1 MRARTSFQ
9 PSPQEY
15 TPTTAHESKGHGT
28 SIRSTLFRSG
38 PSMTQHLLPHLRP
51 ERPIIAPVWE
61 DDAAA
66 DQELRKKLAAISTSF
81 AALAKQ
87 VDEDARRRK
96 ELEASRCQELVAFL
110 GKLEHELME
119 ESQHREEELTD
130 FRQAMNRRLADIIEG
145 LQERLSER
153 FTSLFS
159 TVDSLTDRCC
169 TLELGIQQFKGEVP
183 SQLQVELS
191 SLKEQMKHLIDDFK
205 DEQKRAETQEDALLQ
220 RIEEVG
226 FGVDAEMQKELA
238 RLERRGEALQEL
250 IDQLASPHENAE
262 TAQIRALTL
271 QRVAEVRQELQKEA
285 TLREAA
291 DDEVW
296 QAINHYRAT
305 LHRSLSAN

>member
-1 MRARTSFQ
+1 
-9 PSPQEY
+9 
-15 TPTTAHESKGHGT
+15 
-28 SIRSTLFRSG
+28 
-38 PSMTQHLLPHLRP
+38 
-51 ERPIIAPVWE
+51 
-61 DDAAA
+61 
-66 DQELRKKLAAISTSF
+66 
-81 AALAKQ
+81 
-87 VDEDARRRK
+87 
-96 ELEASRCQELVAFL
+96 
-110 GKLEHELME
+110 ME